1 MTTERQDHL
10 APVTYLFG
18 RPTDDADAPA
28 ALSSAALSSA
38 ALSSAPELQPA
49 TTPVDFQP
57 AAIPAAAAFEPRAAV
72 TAEPNE
78 LPADLAALRTAIAE
92 VEATPPAEPEPLP
105 KTTRRAANVSMHA
118 LTKRGL
124 SVSEMSTLLERREL
138 DPDDV
143 LAEVER
149 LERVGLLDDAALA
162 ENLVRTLQER
172 KGLGRSAI
180 VAELRRRKVESSAIE
195 TALEQL
201 DGDDELAR
209 ATELALKRAPQL
221 RNLDADAAKRR
232 LSGYLMRR
240 GYNGSIV
247 GQAVA
252 AALTP
257 ASFTSA
263 PFTPGSFTP
272 GSSTSTRRGPR
283 FE

>member
-18 RPTDDADAPA
+18 RPAVDADAPA
-28 ALSSAALSSA
+28 AS
-38 ALSSAPELQPA
+38 SSAPESA
-49 TTPVDFQP
+49 EFQ
-57 AAIPAAAAFEPRAAV
+57 PRAAV
-72 TAEPNE
+72 SAVSAEPTE
-78 LPADLAALRTAIAE
+78 LPADLAALRMAIAE
-92 VEATPPAEPEPLP
+92 VEAAPPEEPEPLP

-149 LERVGLLDDAALA
+149 LESVGLLDDAALA

-180 VAELRRRKVESSAIE
+180 VAELKRRKVESSAIE

-257 ASFTSA
+257 ASFT
-263 PFTPGSFTP
+263 
-272 GSSTSTRRGPR
+272 RRGPR

>member
-28 ALSSAALSSA
+28 ASSSA

-180 VAELRRRKVESSAIE
+180 VAELKRRKVESSAIE

-257 ASFTSA
+257 
-263 PFTPGSFTP
+263 